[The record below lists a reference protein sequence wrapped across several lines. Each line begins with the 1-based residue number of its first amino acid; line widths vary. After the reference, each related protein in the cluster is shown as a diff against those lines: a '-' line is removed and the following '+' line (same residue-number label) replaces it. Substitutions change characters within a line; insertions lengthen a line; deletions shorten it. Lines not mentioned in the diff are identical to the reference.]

1 MRVDQQAI
9 QDKVIAEHAHEVH
22 TTADAIKVSLL
33 VQEAIDEAYDTQPL
47 PHTKRITR
55 SDKDFTDGL
64 CSGYITYFHEHQG
77 QLLLDTD
84 IAKLIKESLADGR
97 YSDLFNFFFL
107 MIRRPPRS
115 TLFPYTTLF
124 R

>member
-9 QDKVIAEHAHEVH
+9 QDRVIAEHAHEVH

-64 CSGYITYFHEHQG
+64 CSGYITYCHENQG
-77 QLLLDTD
+77 HLLLETD
-84 IAKLIKESLADGR
+84 IAKLIKESLAVGR
-97 YSDLFNFFFL
+97 YSDLFNAGWVEKVT
-107 MIRRPPRS
+107 IPPICKG
-115 TLFPYTTLF
+115 
-124 R
+124 